1 MTLLTYLIQGIVP
14 LVIINVWLFR
24 ANSSTAYRGKSAPNL
39 KEEFAAYGLPT
50 WFYYTVGVLKLSA
63 AALLL
68 IGFLIPALVF
78 PGAALLVALMLGA
91 VSMHAKVGD
100 PAIRY
105 MPAVVVLV
113 MSVVLL
119 F

>member
-1 MTLLTYLIQGIVP
+1 MTLITYLIQGIVP

-24 ANSSTAYRGKSAPNL
+24 SKRSTAYRGKSAPNL

-63 AALLL
+63 AAMLL

-78 PGAALLVALMLGA
+78 PGSALMAALMLGA
-91 VSMHAKVGD
+91 VVMHAKVGD

-105 MPAVVVLV
+105 MPAVVMLI
-113 MSVVLL
+113 MSLALL